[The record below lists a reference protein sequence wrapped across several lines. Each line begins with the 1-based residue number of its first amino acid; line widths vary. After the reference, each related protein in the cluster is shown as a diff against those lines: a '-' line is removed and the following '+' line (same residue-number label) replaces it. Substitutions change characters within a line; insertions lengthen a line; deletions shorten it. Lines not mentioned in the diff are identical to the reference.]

1 MAKPLEALV
10 SDLKR
15 AIESARA
22 DAGPVIIRSLVED
35 GPWWTSNFGA
45 SWELSGQP
53 LRPTRERKESPWAED
68 MPRSKNQPNVV
79 ALRLPLN
86 SPLYIG
92 NVAAY
97 AGFAVNNP
105 NAKLRGDTY
114 ADHGRKYKLTAVN
127 RNPNWFNVYTAHDEN
142 AEIIRDLTKA
152 FVGRGFRPRTV

>member
-1 MAKPLEALV
+1 MGRPLEALIP
-10 SDLKR
+10 DLKK
-15 AIESARA
+15 AIEFARA
-22 DAGPVIIRSLVED
+22 DAGPVIIRALVKD

-53 LRPTRERKESPWAED
+53 LRPTRERKEDPWAEG
-68 MPRSKNQPNVV
+68 MPRSKNQPSVV

-105 NAKLRGDTY
+105 DATLGGKTY
-114 ADHGRKYKLTAVN
+114 KEHGKKFKLTAVN
-127 RNPNWFNVYTAHDEN
+127 RNPNWFNVYTAHNEN
-142 AEIIRDLTKA
+142 AEILSDLTKA
-152 FVGRGFRPRTV
+152 FVGRGFKANTV